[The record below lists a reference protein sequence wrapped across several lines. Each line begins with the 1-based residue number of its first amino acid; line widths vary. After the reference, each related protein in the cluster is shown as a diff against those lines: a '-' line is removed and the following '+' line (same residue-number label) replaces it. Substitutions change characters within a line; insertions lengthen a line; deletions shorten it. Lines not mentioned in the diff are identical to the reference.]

1 MRRLGLVLVLAALL
15 AASCLG
21 ATPARAAFGL
31 SGLSVSFTEEDGTP
45 AVRAGSHPYE
55 MRTFFKV
62 NSKVH
67 PEKKVKVVD
76 GALRDLDV
84 VLPPGF
90 VGNPT
95 AVPRCET
102 IDFLTSD
109 GFGHP
114 GCADSTAVGQVT
126 VKLGGGTGEEGE
138 ETVAVYNMVPAPGIA
153 AKLGFVVGE
162 APIVV
167 EVGIADEYPYEVVAQ
182 LRNTSQIAEVL
193 SSDFVLWG
201 NPAHPS
207 HDPDRGDCGF
217 SNFPAAATCP
227 AGTPQRAFLT
237 LPRSCDGP
245 LRTLFFAESWW
256 SGDAVHPGPPEFFEG
271 EAESPALTGC
281 AELPFEAAQSA
292 APTTDMA
299 ESPSGLSF
307 DLAIE
312 DEGITAPEDVAASDI
327 LDAEVT
333 FPVGMT
339 VNPSAA
345 EGLGACSP
353 AQLAAESPFAAPGEG
368 CPESAKIGTVEVETP
383 VLEGKRLDGAV
394 YVATPDDPATTER
407 GAENPF
413 DELIAQY
420 VVIRDPELGLL
431 VTQPGLLEADR
442 DTGQLIAYFPELPPF
457 PLSDVRFRLRGGE
470 RGPLVTPP
478 RCGTFETVADF
489 VPSADP
495 GSFLPTAS
503 SFQITRGVG
512 GAPCPTGPQP
522 FEPGFKAGSL
532 DANAGAHTPFHM
544 RLTRRD
550 GDQDLTRFDA
560 NLPPGLLAKLAGV
573 GRCPDAAIAAA
584 KTRAGKVEL
593 ASPSCPASSRIGSV
607 RGGAGV
613 GSQLTYVPGSLYLA
627 GPVGKA
633 PLSVVAIVPA
643 VAGPFDVGT
652 VVVRQA
658 LRVDPVTAKVE
669 VDGASSDPIP
679 HILAGIPLRL
689 RDVRVDVDRPDFTL
703 NPTDCSPFAT
713 TASIWGGGANVFSVA
728 DDSPVQRLAP
738 FRVDNCAR
746 LGFKPRLELK
756 LKGGTKRGDHPALTA
771 IYRSR
776 PGDANV
782 ASIRTRLPRSA
793 FLEQAHIRTICTR
806 VQFAADACPKG
817 SVYGH
822 VTATTPLLDEPL
834 KGPVY
839 LRSSD
844 NDLPDM
850 VLDLHGLVDVEVAAR
865 IDSVKGGIR
874 ATFPDV
880 PDAPVTKV
888 VLRMRG
894 ARKGLVVNSTDLC
907 AKRNKARV
915 RLGAQNGR
923 QHSLR
928 PVVKPSGCKSG
939 KKKMGKKKRAGKGAR
954 RG

>member
-1 MRRLGLVLVLAALL
+1 MRRFGVLLGLAALL
-15 AASCLG
+15 AACLG
-21 ATPARAAFGL
+21 ATPAQAAFGL
-31 SGLSVSFTEEDGTP
+31 SDISVSFTENDGTP
-45 AVRAGSHPYE
+45 ARQAGSHPYE
-55 MRTFFKV
+55 MRTFFRV
-62 NSKVH
+62 NSRIH

-76 GALRDLDV
+76 GALRNLDV

-114 GCADSTAVGQVT
+114 GCADSSAVGQLT

-138 ETVAVYNMVPAPGIA
+138 ETVAVYSMDPAPGIA
-153 AKLGFVVGE
+153 AKLGFIVAE

-167 EVGIADEYPYEVVAQ
+167 EVGIAEEYPYEVVAR

-201 NPAHPS
+201 NPPDPA

-217 SNFPAAATCP
+217 SNFPPGSVCP
-227 AGTPQRAFLT
+227 ASVPQRAFLT
-237 LPRSCDGP
+237 LPRSCEGP
-245 LRTLFFAESWW
+245 LSTLFFAESWW
-256 SGDAVHPGPPEFFEG
+256 SGDPVHPGPPEFFEG
-271 EAESPALTGC
+271 EAESPSLTGC
-281 AELPFEAAQSA
+281 QDLSFGPTHEAAPS
-292 APTTDMA
+292 TDWA
-299 ESPSGLSF
+299 ESASGLAF

-312 DEGITAPEDVAASDI
+312 DEGISNPDGIAASDI

-339 VNPSAA
+339 VNPSVA

-353 AQLAAESPFAAPGEG
+353 AQLAAESAFAAPGEG
-368 CPESAKIGTVEVETP
+368 CPESAKLGTVEVETP
-383 VLEGKRLDGAV
+383 VLEGRTLHGAV
-394 YVATPDDPATTER
+394 YVATPDDPTTTEL

-420 VVIRDPELGLL
+420 VVIRDPGLGLL
-431 VTQPGLLEADR
+431 VTQPGLLEADPN
-442 DTGQLIAYFPELPPF
+442 TGQLIAFFPELPPF
-457 PLSDVRFRLRGGE
+457 PLSDVRLRLRGGDE
-470 RGPLVTPP
+470 GPLVTPP
-478 RCGTFETVADF
+478 RCGPYGIVADF
-489 VPSADP
+489 VPSAEPDV
-495 GSFLPTAS
+495 FYRTAS
-503 SFQITRGVG
+503 SFQINHGVG
-512 GAPCPTGPQP
+512 GGPCPSGTQP
-522 FEPGFKAGSL
+522 FEPGFRAGSL

-560 NLPPGLLAKLAGV
+560 TLPPGLLAKLAGV

-584 KTRAGKVEL
+584 KTKTGKAEL
-593 ASPSCPASSRIGSV
+593 ASPSCPASSRIGTV

-613 GSQLTYVPGSLYLA
+613 GSHLTYVPGSLYLA
-627 GPVGKA
+627 GPLGKA
-633 PLSVVAIVPA
+633 PLSVVGIVPA

-658 LRVDPVTAKVE
+658 LRVDPLSAKVE
-669 VDGASSDPIP
+669 VDGGASDPIP
-679 HILAGIPLRL
+679 HILEGIPLRV
-689 RDVRVDVDRPDFTL
+689 RDIRVDVDRPDFTL

-713 TASIWGGGANVFSVA
+713 IASIWGGGANVFSAA
-728 DDSPVQRLAP
+728 DDSPVGRTAP
-738 FRVDNCAR
+738 FQVDNCVR
-746 LGFKPRLELK
+746 LGFGPRLSVR
-756 LKGGTKRGDHPALTA
+756 LKGGTRRGAHPALTA
-771 IYRSR
+771 TYRPR
-776 PGDANV
+776 PADANV

-806 VQFAADACPKG
+806 VQFAADSCPPG
-817 SVYGH
+817 SIYGQ
-822 VTATTPLLDEPL
+822 VTATTPLLEEPL

-844 NDLPDM
+844 NDLPDL

-865 IDSVKGGIR
+865 IDSVRGGIR
-874 ATFPDV
+874 ATFTDV

-907 AKRNKARV
+907 AKRNRAIV
-915 RLGAQNGR
+915 RLGAQNGMR
-923 QHSLR
+923 KALR
-928 PVVKPSGCKSG
+928 PVVKAVGCKSG
-939 KKKMGKKKRAGKGAR
+939 KKKEKRR
-954 RG
+954 R